1 MNESI
6 VKAVKEMIEAPSCCP
21 ELETAGEIWLESLG
35 TDAQE
40 AATKALIAEAKMD
53 ICTIDS
59 VYNFFV
65 SDEGKKAFG
74 EEKANELAEHAKE
87 VKAVKAAGGEYCDC
101 GACAGAK
108 FITEHESE
116 MYN

>member
-40 AATKALIAEAKMD
+40 SATKALIAEAKMD

-65 SDEGKKAFG
+65 SEEGKKCLVN
-74 EEKANELAEHAKE
+74 KRQRNLQNTPKR
-87 VKAVKAAGGEYCDC
+87 
-101 GACAGAK
+101 
-108 FITEHESE
+108 
-116 MYN
+116 

>member
-40 AATKALIAEAKMD
+40 AATKALIEEAKMD

-65 SDEGKKAFG
+65 SDEGKKMFG
-74 EEKANELAEHAKE
+74 EEKAKELAEHAKE
-87 VKAVKAAGGEYCDC
+87 VKEAGGKYCDC
-101 GACAGAK
+101 GACTGAK